1 VRVSLRVKVILVAL
15 VLSVI
20 PLVGYLHVME
30 MERLL
35 REGQEQALL
44 ATARAIATALH
55 DRPQLLDVRPGR
67 PASGEMQLILKSLA
81 RADSRIWIVDRNQQ
95 LLAIAGARQ
104 ASPLVHDRHRA
115 AQARTPLRPR
125 AGAARARYM
134 IAR

>member
-1 VRVSLRVKVILVAL
+1 MRVSLRAKVILVAL

-55 DRPQLLDVRPGR
+55 DRPQLLDVRPDR
-67 PASGEMQLILKSLA
+67 PASFGPSICPSRMRTMRGA
-81 RADSRIWIVDRNQQ
+81 RS
-95 LLAIAGARQ
+95 AIAR
-104 ASPLVHDRHRA
+104 S
-115 AQARTPLRPR
+115 
-125 AGAARARYM
+125 
-134 IAR
+134 